1 MKTILSNFFR
11 LFLRN
16 KGFLSAITLLPVVLF
31 LVMSVLLAYNEVHS
45 VAVIN
50 KTDHTAIEDTIRDM
64 EGIQLQDVAED
75 DIASSLVSG
84 VIDAAVVIET
94 DPATNLDVPC
104 IFSAGNTEVSGALE
118 LAIAKTF
125 PLHPLL
131 QSILQP
137 NMLIT

>member
-1 MKTILSNFFR
+1 
-11 LFLRN
+11 
-16 KGFLSAITLLPVVLF
+16 
-31 LVMSVLLAYNEVHS
+31 MSVLLAYNEVHS

-94 DPATNLDVPC
+94 DLQPIWTFPASSVQA
-104 IFSAGNTEVSGALE
+104 IQKVSGALE
-118 LAIAKTF
+118 LAIANAADV